1 MEDSKIDIIKYR
13 KMLFIFN
20 AIEDGWRVKKKNND
34 FIFDK
39 KHNGET
45 KIFTEEYLEEFVRKN
60 MKK

>member
-1 MEDSKIDIIKYR
+1 MEHNKIDMIKYR

-20 AIEDGWRVKKKNND
+20 AIEDGWCVKKKKND
-34 FIFDK
+34 FIFTK